1 MKTHPSVI
9 AILLALGLALAGSAA
24 PAAPVQ
30 RYPTAEA
37 AAQALVD
44 ALGTQRADPDKLAAL
59 FGAHWHDYVPPEGID
74 RADVDAFLQH
84 YRERHVLEPGA
95 DGKTQLSVGNE
106 AWLFPVPLAK
116 DAAGWYFDLQAG
128 AAEIRARRIGRNEL
142 AALQSVRAYHDA
154 QTEYAE
160 RDRDGDGVLEY
171 AQKVLST
178 DGKHDGLYWADDDS
192 GEISPLGPLFGD
204 AQPGA
209 DWHGYHFRI
218 LDGQGP
224 SAPGGAYAYRI
235 GENMSRGFALIAW
248 PAQYGDSGVMSFMI
262 SQEGQVFEKDL
273 GKGTDAA
280 AKAIKRFDPDASW
293 AEVPADTGDD
303 AD

>member
-9 AILLALGLALAGSAA
+9 AILLALGLALAGFAA

-116 DAAGWYFDLQAG
+116 DAAGWHFDLQAG

-204 AQPGA
+204 VQPGA

>member
-1 MKTHPSVI
+1 VI
-9 AILLALGLALAGSAA
+9 SIVLAAALAVAGFGAA
-24 PAAPVQ
+24 AASVQ
-30 RYPTAEA
+30 NFPSAEA

-44 ALGTQRADPDKLAAL
+44 ALGTQQADSAKLGAL
-59 FGAHWHDYVPPEGID
+59 FGANWHDYIPPEGVE

-84 YRERHVLEPGA
+84 YRERHALEAGA
-95 DGKTQLSVGNE
+95 DGKTLLNVGKE
-106 AWLFPVPLAK
+106 AWVFPVPLVK
-116 DAAGWYFDLQAG
+116 DAAGWHFDLQAG

-142 AALQSVRAYHDA
+142 AAVQSVRAYHDA

-160 RDRDGDGVLEY
+160 VDRDGDGVLEY

-204 AQPGA
+204 VQPGA

-224 SAPGGAYAYRI
+224 SAPGGAYSYRI
-235 GENMSRGFALIAW
+235 GDNMSRGFALIAW
-248 PAQYGDSGVMSFMI
+248 PAKYGDSGVMTFMI
-262 SQEGQVFEKDL
+262 SQEGQVFQKDL
-273 GKGTDAA
+273 GKGTEAA
-280 AKAIKRFDPDASW
+280 AKAVKRFDPDASW
-293 AEVPADTGDD
+293 EEVAADAGDA